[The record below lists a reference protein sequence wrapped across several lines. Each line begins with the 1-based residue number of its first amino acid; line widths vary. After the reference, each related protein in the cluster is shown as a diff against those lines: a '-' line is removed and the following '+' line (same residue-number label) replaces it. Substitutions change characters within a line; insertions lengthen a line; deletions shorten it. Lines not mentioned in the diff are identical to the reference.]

1 VMRRSLAKPQAP
13 TFRAQNRRI
22 PRSSASP
29 RHSSVSGSCTIKPS
43 RRSCHLANALK
54 ICAHW
59 PTGFCRDN
67 TDCPYPVRALA
78 AGFLLW
84 LGTLVG
90 VQTFAADT
98 AIRVRALPPADARP
112 TPEAVAS
119 GSLDEQLQPFSKAPG
134 HNYWRDY
141 WLKLI
146 PHEPAS
152 IDGTPVLIMNATRGL
167 QAQLFAYREGKVV
180 PLILAENLP
189 AFLGARDMVFI
200 VPEGVP
206 STQPLYAHVA
216 SGSNEAQYL
225 SVSQSGL
232 QSTLALGAERA
243 RMIALSF
250 GALMAVSLAALLI
263 WFVLKDPL
271 FILYA
276 TMFFLQALYV
286 AYLSGQ
292 GFDWPWLSFAVP
304 LESFAWNVP
313 VGLSGAVACLFTRE
327 IADLKHFSPRVYAI
341 FGWFALAFVVITAAN
356 VAKFIGLLGVVNIVG
371 NMMFVVAAVFT
382 VIVCVLA
389 WRRGNR
395 AAGWFLIAWALL
407 EGFTIAAALRFL
419 VTSSV
424 GSDSLDY
431 YGLPLSMVAGSILIA
446 LGVAD
451 RLRAQRAAL
460 SDAER
465 RAQTDPLT
473 GVLNRRSLIE
483 RLDAACTRAKA
494 RGLPIALL
502 FIDLDHFK
510 QINDTFGHQ
519 AGDACLRAI
528 IAPIHAELR
537 QSDVIGRYGGEEFV
551 VILSSADAAVA
562 APIAQRI
569 VERVAELRVA
579 GFGAPINVTCSIGI
593 AASDTLGIWGEP
605 LLAQADAAVYVAK
618 RSGRNQIHLAPP
630 VLA

>member
-1 VMRRSLAKPQAP
+1 M
-13 TFRAQNRRI
+13 N
-22 PRSSASP
+22 
-29 RHSSVSGSCTIKPS
+29 
-43 RRSCHLANALK
+43 
-54 ICAHW
+54 
-59 PTGFCRDN
+59 
-67 TDCPYPVRALA
+67 PVRALLA
-78 AGFLLW
+78 AGVLIW
-84 LGTLVG
+84 LGSTG
-90 VQTFAADT
+90 QAQGFAADT
-98 AIRVRALPPADARP
+98 AIRVRALPPSAAQP
-112 TPEAVAS
+112 SPEAVAS
-119 GSLDEQLQPFSKAPG
+119 GLLDEQLQPFSKSPG

-146 PHEPAS
+146 PHEPGG

-167 QAQLFAYREGKVV
+167 QAQLVAYRDGKSV
-180 PLILAENLP
+180 PLTLAASLP
-189 AFLGARDMVFI
+189 AFLGARDMVFM

-206 STQPLYAHVA
+206 PTQALYAHVT
-216 SGSNEAQYL
+216 SSSNEPQYL
-225 SVSQSGL
+225 SVSQGAL
-232 QSTLALGAERA
+232 QSTLSLGAERA
-243 RMIALSF
+243 RIIALTF

-276 TMFFLQALYV
+276 TMFCLQALYV

-292 GFDWPWLSFAVP
+292 GFDWPGLSYAVP
-304 LESFAWNVP
+304 LDSFAWNVP

-341 FGWFALAFVVITAAN
+341 LGWFAVAFVVITAAN
-356 VAKFIGLLGVVNIVG
+356 LAKFVGLLGVVNIIG
-371 NMMFVVAAVFT
+371 NVMFVVAAAFT
-382 VIVCVLA
+382 VIVCVMA

-395 AAGWFLIAWALL
+395 AAGWFLIAWTLL

-419 VTSSV
+419 LTSSA
-424 GSDSLDY
+424 GSDALDY
-431 YGLPLSMVAGSILIA
+431 YGLPLSMVAASILIA

-451 RLRAQRAAL
+451 RLRAQRVAL

-483 RLDAACTRAKA
+483 RLDAACARAKA

-510 QINDTFGHQ
+510 QINDTFGHP

-528 IAPIHAELR
+528 IDPIHAELR

-551 VILSSADAAVA
+551 VILSSADAAA
-562 APIAQRI
+562 ATPIAQRI
-569 VERVAELRVA
+569 VERVAELRVS
-579 GFGAPINVTCSIGI
+579 GFGAPIGVTCSIGI

-618 RSGRNQIHLAPP
+618 RSGRNQIHLALP
-630 VLA
+630 VPA

>member
-1 VMRRSLAKPQAP
+1 
-13 TFRAQNRRI
+13 
-22 PRSSASP
+22 
-29 RHSSVSGSCTIKPS
+29 
-43 RRSCHLANALK
+43 
-54 ICAHW
+54 
-59 PTGFCRDN
+59 
-67 TDCPYPVRALA
+67 VRALLA
-78 AGFLLW
+78 TGLLIW
-84 LGTLVG
+84 LGSLVPA
-90 VQTFAADT
+90 QSSAAET
-98 AIRVRALPPADARP
+98 TIKLRALPPADTHP
-112 TPEAVAS
+112 TPEAIAS
-119 GSLDEQLQPFSKAPG
+119 GSLDDQFQPFSKAPG
-134 HNYWRDY
+134 HTYWRDY
-141 WLKLI
+141 WLRVN
-146 PHEPAS
+146 PEDPPS
-152 IDGTPVLIMNATRGL
+152 VDGVSVVIMNTTRAL
-167 QAQLFAYREGKVV
+167 HADLIAYRDGKVV
-180 PLILAENLP
+180 ALPVATKLAG
-189 AFLGARDMVFI
+189 FLGTHDQVYLL
-200 VPEGVP
+200 PEGI
-206 STQPLYAHVA
+206 SAAQPFYAHVT
-216 SGSNEAQYL
+216 SNSSQQQFL
-225 SVSQSGL
+225 GFSVS
-232 QSTLALGAERA
+232 TLEATLTQGTERA
-243 RMIALSF
+243 RMIALAF
-250 GALMAVSLAALLI
+250 GALMAVSIAALLI

-276 TMFFLQALYV
+276 TMFTLQALYV

-292 GFDWPWLSFAVP
+292 GFDWPMLSYAGP
-304 LESFAWNVP
+304 IDSFAWNVP

-327 IADLKHFSPRVYAI
+327 IADLRLFSPRVYRV
-341 FGWFALAFVVITAAN
+341 FGWMAVAFIVITAAN
-356 VAKFIGLLGVVNIVG
+356 VAAFVGLLGLVNAIG
-371 NMMFVVAAVFT
+371 NIMFVIAALFT

-395 AAGWFLIAWALL
+395 AAGWFLIAWCVL

-419 VTSSV
+419 STSRV
-424 GSDSLDY
+424 DSDALYY
-431 YGLPLSMVAGSILIA
+431 YGLPLSMVAASILVA

-510 QINDTFGHQ
+510 QINDTFGHP

-551 VILSSADAAVA
+551 VILSSADAAA
-562 APIAQRI
+562 ATPIAQRI
-569 VERVAELRVA
+569 LERVADVRVS
-579 GFGAPINVTCSIGI
+579 GFGSPISVTCSIGI
-593 AASDTLGIWGEP
+593 ATSDTLGIWGEP
-605 LLAQADAAVYVAK
+605 LLAQADAAVYAAK